1 MKNETLLRKLYAV
14 KEAPHNTKALDDL
27 ITEIKLEMT
36 LETAPRYTGNYIKAA
51 AKFAKYCRKETR
63 RECLQGAFR
72 YNVGAETRQGICDG
86 YVAVAYD
93 KPIEGLME
101 IADSIQPIDL
111 EKIFSHNKGPEMEIM
126 LPSYTEIKKAFAI
139 EKADKMSRKWQSL
152 NGKMGC
158 TVRIGNGA
166 VFNAEYL
173 MRALELADLTGTEAV
188 CAISFGGTALSSVF
202 LENDVDGNHIR
213 VLIMPIRTEI
223 TGAKRDIDIVDLW
236 KSDAK
241 IAS

>member
-14 KEAPHNTKALDDL
+14 KETPNTKVLDDL
-27 ITEIKLEMT
+27 IAEVKLEMT
-36 LETAPRYTGNYIKAA
+36 LESAPRYAGSYIKAA
-51 AKFAKYCRKETR
+51 AKFAKYCRKGTR

-72 YNVGAETRQGICDG
+72 YKVGAETRQGICDG

-101 IADSIQPIDL
+101 IGSDIQPIDM
-111 EKIFSHNKGPEMEIM
+111 EKIFNHTKGPETEVI
-126 LPSYTEIKKAFAI
+126 LPAYAEIKKAFAI
-139 EKADKMSRKWQSL
+139 EKADKAGRKWQSL

-166 VFNAEYL
+166 VLNAEYL

-188 CAISFGGTALSSVF
+188 HAISFGDTALSSIY

-213 VLIMPIRTEI
+213 VLLMPIRTEI
-223 TGAKRDIDIVDLW
+223 TGAERDIDIIDLW
-236 KSDAK
+236 KPDAE
-241 IAS
+241 IA

>member
-1 MKNETLLRKLYAV
+1 MKNEILLRKLYAV

-27 ITEIKLEMT
+27 IAEIKLEMT
-36 LETAPRYTGNYIKAA
+36 LETAPKYAGSYIKAA
-51 AKFAKYCRKETR
+51 AKFAKYCAKETR

-72 YNVGAETRQGICDG
+72 YKVNMETRQGICDG

-101 IADSIQPIDL
+101 IGSDIQPIDM
-111 EKIFSHNKGPEMEIM
+111 EKIFSHKGPEMEVI
-126 LPSYTEIKKAFAI
+126 LPAHTEIKKAYAI
-139 EKADKMSRKWQSL
+139 EKADKMNRKWQSL

-166 VFNAEYL
+166 VLNAEYL

-188 CAISFGGTALSSVF
+188 RAISFGGTALSSVF

-223 TGAKRDIDIVDLW
+223 TGAERDIDIIDLW
-236 KSDAK
+236 KADAE